1 VRGQDANGDKSVG
14 RDFRVGEEMIV
25 AEVVDLGSCAF
36 QIPAGISDAGC
47 SVRAPDPA
55 GITDAG
61 YSRYLARRALEKF
74 VQRLGGGEDWPG

>member
-1 VRGQDANGDKSVG
+1 MRGQDASGDKSVG

-36 QIPAGISDAGC
+36 QIPT
-47 SVRAPDPA
+47 

-61 YSRYLARRALEKF
+61 YSTHSTRRTLEKF
-74 VQRLGGGEDWPG
+74 VQRFGGGEEWPG

>member
-1 VRGQDANGDKSVG
+1 MRGRDANGDKSVR

-25 AEVVDLGSCAF
+25 AEVIDPACAL
-36 QIPAGISDAGC
+36 
-47 SVRAPDPA
+47 VPDPA

-74 VQRLGGGEDWPG
+74 VQRIGGGNHWPG